1 MKPTYTRLS
10 FSFLALILLALA
22 ASTSIQAA
30 VLVSYD
36 MQNPPWDAP
45 SFTDGGV
52 SAASLVGTNL
62 KASGTLTLLGDVY
75 RTWSPTYGMGSSA
88 AYALVASN
96 YFSLTVKPVERNS
109 ITVSSLSFKVFAATG
124 GPSARQLYVFSDKTG
139 YVDTVELLTASTVSG
154 IPLIPYN
161 NGSTGQ
167 EFIIDL
173 SGNSAFANI
182 PDSVTFRFYIQTPD
196 AGQSLAFSDIVIN
209 GSTVP
214 APASRLVK

>member
-1 MKPTYTRLS
+1 MKPTYIRLS
-10 FSFLALILLALA
+10 FGFLALIALA

-30 VLVSYD
+30 VLVNYD

-45 SFTDGGV
+45 SFTDGEV

-62 KASGTLTLLGDVY
+62 KASGTLALLGDVY
-75 RTWSPTYGMGSSA
+75 RTWSPTCGMGSSA
-88 AYALVASN
+88 ACALVASN
-96 YFSLTVKPVERNS
+96 YFSLTVKPVEGKS
-109 ITVSSLSFKVFAATG
+109 LTVSSLSFKVFAATA

-161 NGSTGQ
+161 SVSTGQ
-167 EFIIDL
+167 EFTIDL

-182 PDSVTFRFYIQTPD
+182 SDSITFRFYIQTPD
-196 AGQSLAFSDIVIN
+196 AGQSLAFSDIAIN

-214 APASRLVK
+214 ASASRLVK